1 MHDYLKDHRAALI
14 DELADWVR
22 LPSIAGV
29 AEHEPDL
36 ARSANWLAA
45 RLGEI
50 GFPTVG
56 IWPAAS
62 GPAVYAE
69 WCVAPGAPTV
79 LIYSHHDVRAAKDE
93 QWDQTSPFEPAL
105 RRGRLYGRGA
115 SDAKGQVV
123 AHLWGLRAHLR
134 GREAPAVNLKVL
146 VEGEEEVG
154 SPGLAAL
161 LDEHRVKADLVLYS
175 DTLLWHAEHP
185 ALCLSLR
192 GAINAQ
198 LRVLGPERDVH
209 SGAVSGAA
217 PNPAIAL
224 CQLLARLHDERGR
237 ITLPGFYDRVVE
249 QPGAYAD
256 LPYDDRDWLA
266 RSDSRHIV
274 GEHGYTVPQRLWV
287 RPAAEVTSLL
297 SGDPVGAARGAI
309 PAVATAAISIRT
321 VGDQRASEVAEQL
334 RRWVAEAMPEGVEYE
349 LTVAEEVLQE
359 PYRTPDDLPAAALLA
374 EAMQEGFGVPK
385 VHRMG
390 NAGGGPADLLA
401 HHVGAPVLFFGT
413 GLPEDCWHDSDESV
427 SIDVLLAG
435 AATLAG
441 FWGRLAE
448 Q

>member
-1 MHDYLKDHRAALI
+1 MHDYLNEHRAALI

-56 IWPAAS
+56 IWPATS

-69 WCVAPGAPTV
+69 WCEAPGAPTV

-134 GREAPAVNLKVL
+134 GRGAPAVNLKVL

-161 LDEHRVKADLVLYS
+161 LDEHEVKADLVLYS

-192 GAINAQ
+192 GGINAQ

-217 PNPAIAL
+217 PNPAVAL

-249 QPGAYAD
+249 RPGAYAD

-274 GEHGYTVPQRLWV
+274 GEHGYTVPQRLWA

-309 PAVATAAISIRT
+309 PAVATAGISIRT

-448 Q
+448 K

>member
-1 MHDYLKDHRAALI
+1 MHDYLNEHRAALI

-56 IWPAAS
+56 IWPAAN

-69 WCVAPGAPTV
+69 WCEVPGAPTV

-134 GREAPAVNLKVL
+134 ERGVPAVNLKVL

-161 LDEHRVKADLVLYS
+161 LDEHQVKADLVLYS

-274 GEHGYTVPQRLWV
+274 GEHGYTVPQRLWA

-297 SGDPVGAARGAI
+297 SGDPVGAARGAV